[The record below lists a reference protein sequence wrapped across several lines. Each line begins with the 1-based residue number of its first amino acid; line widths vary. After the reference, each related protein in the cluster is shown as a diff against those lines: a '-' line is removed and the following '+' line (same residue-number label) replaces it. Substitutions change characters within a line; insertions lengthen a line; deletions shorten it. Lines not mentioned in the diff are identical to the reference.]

1 MTLFVAD
8 LKGFT
13 QMSAQLSADQVAD
26 LLREWYADC
35 HAILAQYGA
44 SIDKFI
50 GDCVF
55 AYWHGTDADIRSR
68 ALRAAEALRAV
79 EVEPTSPTRILLK
92 ARHNI
97 ELDCRIGIH
106 LGTVAMG
113 AMGKGI
119 STALGDAVNIAFG
132 IEALTRVVD
141 RPALV
146 SAAFLDGWDQGRR
159 HFESCG
165 YHKVKGRSELIEVFA
180 LRRAGQ
186 TVHPV

>member
-1 MTLFVAD
+1 
-8 LKGFT
+8 
-13 QMSAQLSADQVAD
+13 
-26 LLREWYADC
+26 
-35 HAILAQYGA
+35 
-44 SIDKFI
+44 
-50 GDCVF
+50 
-55 AYWHGTDADIRSR
+55 
-68 ALRAAEALRAV
+68 
-79 EVEPTSPTRILLK
+79 
-92 ARHNI
+92 
-97 ELDCRIGIH
+97 
-106 LGTVAMG
+106 MG

-132 IEALTRVVD
+132 IESLTRVVD

>member
-55 AYWHGTDADIRSR
+55 AYWHGTDADIR
-68 ALRAAEALRAV
+68 AQ
-79 EVEPTSPTRILLK
+79 
-92 ARHNI
+92 
-97 ELDCRIGIH
+97 
-106 LGTVAMG
+106 G
-113 AMGKGI
+113 ASG
-119 STALGDAVNIAFG
+119 
-132 IEALTRVVD
+132 
-141 RPALV
+141 
-146 SAAFLDGWDQGRR
+146 
-159 HFESCG
+159 
-165 YHKVKGRSELIEVFA
+165 GRSVA
-180 LRRAGQ
+180 RRRKWSPRRRRGYC
-186 TVHPV
+186 